1 MAGAVEVWS
10 EDQDVVSEG
19 MLARCNVMCPKPE
32 KIFQQNS
39 TNVMKT
45 PVVAAIDN
53 VVGLVEY
60 VLSSKEDD
68 NASIFR
74 PFACLKQESVIQN
87 IFTGTQLQQHFANR
101 DEVFTV

>member
-1 MAGAVEVWS
+1 MAGAVEIWS

-19 MLARCNVMCPKPE
+19 MLARCNAIRPKTE
-32 KIFQQNS
+32 EGFQQNS
-39 TNVMKT
+39 TNVLKK
-45 PVVAAIDN
+45 PVVAAIDT

-68 NASIFR
+68 NVSNFR
-74 PFACLKQESVIQN
+74 PFACLKQECVIQDM
-87 IFTGTQLQQHFANR
+87 FTGLQLQQHFANR